1 MKNEKNI
8 NDIEKIIK
16 YKFIDKNLLMQSI
29 THSSY
34 NKVENYEKL
43 EFLGDAVLQ
52 IVISRYLFDK
62 HIYLNEGQM
71 TVTRAYAVCGETLT
85 EVGKKLGIDKHILIG
100 NSGRRRKINKNDSI
114 IADVFESIVG
124 AMYLEKG
131 MEFTGEFIISN
142 LDKYISDYIKSGD
155 NKDYKTK
162 LQHITQ
168 AIFSVEPKYILKD
181 QKGPDHD
188 KTFLMHVTIKNSLF
202 GKGKGKTKKKAEQ
215 SAAFSAIKRLRKKGI
230 ENEQ

>member
-1 MKNEKNI
+1 MKHEKNI
-8 NDIEKIIK
+8 KEIEKIVDYQFK
-16 YKFIDKNLLMQSI
+16 DKNLLVQSI

-34 NKVENYEKL
+34 DKVENYEKL
-43 EFLGDAVLQ
+43 EFLGDSVLQ
-52 IVISRYLFDK
+52 IAISHHLYDK

-85 EVGKKLGIDKHILIG
+85 AVGKKLGIDKHILIG
-100 NSGRRRKINKNDSI
+100 NSGKRRKINRNDSI
-114 IADVFESIVG
+114 IADVVESIVG
-124 AMYLEKG
+124 AIYIEKG
-131 MEFTGEFIISN
+131 LLYVEKFIITH
-142 LDKYISDYIKSGD
+142 LDKYIVEYIKSGD

-168 AIFSVEPKYILKD
+168 AIFAVEPKYVLKE

-188 KTFLMHVTIKNSLF
+188 KTFLMHVIIKNSLF

-230 ENEQ
+230 ENEK